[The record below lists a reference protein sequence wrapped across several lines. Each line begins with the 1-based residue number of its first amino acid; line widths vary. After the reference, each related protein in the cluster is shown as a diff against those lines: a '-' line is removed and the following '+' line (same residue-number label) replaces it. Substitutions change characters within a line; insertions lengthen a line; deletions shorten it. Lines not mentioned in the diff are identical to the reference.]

1 MATAD
6 SSIEL
11 ATLGRPFQLGM
22 LYDCRSDS
30 FIPGVT
36 LWNLEELQKD
46 IDVRPKPYT
55 DFQIIASDSLEGK
68 TAALNVEASLA
79 ASFFSGLVTVKGSAK
94 YLNDKKTSKRQSRV
108 SLQYLTTT
116 RFEQLTMNHLGYS
129 NVTYPNVFK
138 EGTATHVV
146 TAVLYGAQAF
156 FVFDKQVSSEENE
169 QDIQGSLKVSIN
181 KIPFMSIEGEGS
193 LKMTDTDRK
202 STEGFSCK
210 FYGDFALENNP
221 VSFEEAIKTYA
232 TLPQLLGENGEN
244 AVPMRVWLYP
254 LNKLDSQAA
263 QLVRQISIGLVRRSQ
278 QVLEEFNEHE
288 MQCNDLMNDSVAIQF
303 PEIKSKMRKFKD
315 MCSEYK
321 LVFQKSL
328 ARALPSIRGGGE
340 EEGVLVD
347 ILSGKEQ
354 SPFQNAML
362 TEWLEDK
369 EREMNVM
376 RSYLSIMKKATV
388 VSSSSELDQTVLD
401 SNNEFVVCFT
411 FTSLKQKETYL
422 KGLKSYLASQASGIS
437 EMKTPDACDS
447 KEEPAKWF
455 RSVEISR
462 QTRERV
468 RLFLDFEEANKS
480 KENTKFIVAS
490 IEDDLNAGSSVYLYE
505 RGVLETSNFELPSKP
520 ETPAVCRTTHA
531 SVELKFP
538 PLRNGFSEIV
548 KYQVMYQNVKH
559 SEWITLDTE
568 VKTESFTVSGLEPNS
583 PYRFRYQA
591 VCKPGVSLSSDT
603 TEGKTLPTSPPG
615 NLSKNYIDPHS
626 ITIVWDKPSFIGE
639 GVSILC
645 YTVEYREDNGESST
659 DETTKW
665 TEMKTEST
673 KCLYT
678 LEKLKPTHSYR
689 FRVSS
694 VCGEAGRSRPSAEV
708 VIITPMEKEA
718 KSKRVPQE
726 KIQSE
731 RFLQFST
738 SIKEGLPSVHR
749 LSLHEQPLGNS
760 EHYQKFI
767 FGRGVGKEM
776 NKVVMVVG
784 ATGAGKTTLINGM
797 INYILGVQW
806 ENKFRFKLIHEDT
819 NRTQAESQTSTVTA
833 YELSHQQGFQV
844 PFSLTIIDTPGFG
857 DTRGMDQDKL
867 ITQQVKD
874 FFTDPDGVDHIDAV
888 CFVVQASLA
897 RLTKPQQYVFD
908 SILSIFGKDIEE
920 NILILVTFADCDDI
934 PALGAIKA
942 AKLPCHKDKKGQPT
956 HFAFNNSAIY
966 TQNCVLKKLSDD
978 NDTSDS
984 ESDEEDNSLRKKK
997 DVWLD
1002 SSKHMKR
1009 FFKTLEKVKGKSLL
1023 LTKKVLEERQRLE
1036 TALKQLVPQIQ
1047 MGLSKLNEIKSM
1059 RSSLEQHE
1067 ASLTANKDFETEIEE
1082 LRAKRKKTNILSTN
1096 CNTCLFSCHS
1106 ACYLPTPEE
1115 MSLCA
1120 VMDDAGKCVICP
1132 GNCHYSAH
1140 SSEMALWEYESVKV
1154 KTTIGQLKENFVKA
1168 SGEFM
1173 TTKEIL
1179 AKLEDEFHKIE
1190 DKLMQL
1196 IEMSSNCLARLEE
1209 IALKP
1214 NTLSTVEYID
1224 LLIHNEKEERKPGF
1238 EDRIQNLTEMK
1249 SQAEIMAKIAK
1260 GEKLLPEEKR
1270 KYKEK
1275 MEKLKKIASQM
1286 KQTSSVV
1293 KAWQSGH

>member
-1 MATAD
+1 MTTAD

-30 FIPGVT
+30 LIPGVT

-55 DFQIIASDSLEGK
+55 DFQIIASDSLEDK
-68 TAALNVEASLA
+68 TSALNVEASLA

-94 YLNDKKTSKRQSRV
+94 YLNDKKASKRQSRV

-193 LKMTDTDRK
+193 LKMTDTERK

-232 TLPQLLGENGEN
+232 TLSELLGENGKN

-288 MQCNDLMNDSVAIQF
+288 MQCNDMMNDSVAIQF
-303 PEIKSKMRKFKD
+303 PEIKKKLRKFKD

-354 SPFQNAML
+354 SPFQNTML

-376 RSYLSIMKKATV
+376 RSYLSIMKNATV
-388 VSSSSELDQTVLD
+388 VSSSSELDQIVLD
-401 SNNEFVVCFT
+401 YNNEFVVCFT

-422 KGLKSYLASQASGIS
+422 KGLKSYLASQTSGIS
-437 EMKTPDACDS
+437 ETPDAWDS

-462 QTRERV
+462 QIRERV
-468 RLFLDFEEANKS
+468 RLFLDFEKINKS
-480 KENTKFIVAS
+480 KESTKFIVAS
-490 IEDDLNAGSSVYLYE
+490 IQDDLNAGSSVYLYE

-520 ETPAVCRTTHA
+520 ETPAVCRTTHD
-531 SVELKFP
+531 SVELKFT
-538 PLRNGFSEIV
+538 PLRNSFSEIV
-548 KYQVMYQNVKH
+548 KY
-559 SEWITLDTE
+559 
-568 VKTESFTVSGLEPNS
+568 
-583 PYRFRYQA
+583 
-591 VCKPGVSLSSDT
+591 
-603 TEGKTLPTSPPG
+603 
-615 NLSKNYIDPHS
+615 
-626 ITIVWDKPSFIGE
+626 
-639 GVSILC
+639 
-645 YTVEYREDNGESST
+645 
-659 DETTKW
+659 
-665 TEMKTEST
+665 
-673 KCLYT
+673 
-678 LEKLKPTHSYR
+678 
-689 FRVSS
+689 
-694 VCGEAGRSRPSAEV
+694 
-708 VIITPMEKEA
+708 
-718 KSKRVPQE
+718 
-726 KIQSE
+726 
-731 RFLQFST
+731 
-738 SIKEGLPSVHR
+738 
-749 LSLHEQPLGNS
+749 
-760 EHYQKFI
+760 
-767 FGRGVGKEM
+767 
-776 NKVVMVVG
+776 
-784 ATGAGKTTLINGM
+784 
-797 INYILGVQW
+797 
-806 ENKFRFKLIHEDT
+806 
-819 NRTQAESQTSTVTA
+819 
-833 YELSHQQGFQV
+833 
-844 PFSLTIIDTPGFG
+844 
-857 DTRGMDQDKL
+857 
-867 ITQQVKD
+867 
-874 FFTDPDGVDHIDAV
+874 
-888 CFVVQASLA
+888 QASLA
-897 RLTKPQQYVFD
+897 RLTKLQQYVFD
-908 SILSIFGKDIEE
+908 SILSIFGKDMEE

-1009 FFKTLEKVKGKSLL
+1009 FFRTLEKVKGKSLL

-1082 LRAKRKKTNILSTN
+1082 LRAKRKKTNIVSTN

-1115 MSLCA
+1115 ISSCA
-1120 VMDDAGKCVICP
+1120 VIDDAGNCVICP

-1154 KTTIGQLKENFVKA
+1154 KTTIGQLKDNFVKA

-1260 GEKLLPEEKR
+1260 GEKLLPEEKK

-1286 KQTSSVV
+1286 KQTSSIV
-1293 KAWQSGH
+1293 KAWHAGH